1 MGDYCVVI
9 VFSPRKNGKRESIVV
24 SRHLTAMFAVSAWAT
39 VASAQ
44 VAIRLMCFVVCV
56 LTVGRV
62 SAQVLNPGFE
72 AAGANASLAASW
84 TTDTATGGP
93 VYGARTNTNPHS
105 GSFHYEIHL
114 ASTGGGPV
122 VQFNQSSMVV
132 IGGAIY
138 TYSFYSDRLT
148 GSSGDVDE
156 YNIQW
161 LNSSSTVVGS
171 TGYIGFTPGANFY
184 AQTVVTGLTA
194 PLAATKANVF
204 FHGAGAAITNQSAT
218 IDFDDVSLSTT
229 NTSGGGG
236 GGGGG
241 TTNQVQADIIRMEA
255 ISWFASNGVPYQV
268 QWSSDNATWN
278 NLGTVTTGT
287 GSSNTVY
294 DTFGQAG
301 HSFYQVLSIQ

>member
-1 MGDYCVVI
+1 MKQKCTMGI
-9 VFSPRKNGKRESIVV
+9 G
-24 SRHLTAMFAVSAWAT
+24 
-39 VASAQ
+39 
-44 VAIRLMCFVVCV
+44 LMCFTVCV
-56 LTVGRV
+56 LTAGRV

-72 AAGANASLAASW
+72 TAGANSSLAASW
-84 TTDTATGGP
+84 TTDTSAGGP
-93 VYGARTNTNPHS
+93 VYGVRTNTNPHS

-114 ASTGGGPV
+114 ASTGAGPV
-122 VQFNQSSMVV
+122 VQFNQSSVAA

-138 TYSFYSDRLT
+138 TFSFYSDRLA
-148 GSSGDVDE
+148 GSSGDSDQ

-161 LNSSSTVVGS
+161 LSSNSTVVGS
-171 TGYIGFTPGANFY
+171 TGYIGFTPGANVY
-184 AQTVVTGLTA
+184 VQTVVAGLTA
-194 PLAATKANVF
+194 PVTAAKANIF
-204 FHGAGAAITNQSAT
+204 FHSAGAAITNQSAT

-229 NTSGGGG
+229 NNGG

-241 TTNQVQADIIRMEA
+241 TTNQVQAGIIRMEA

-278 NLGTVTTGT
+278 NLGTVTTGN

-294 DTFGQAG
+294 DAFGQAG